1 MGPCCA
7 GIDAAVRI
15 NQTIL
20 SIVLSIDSVHR

>member
-15 NQTIL
+15 NTIL